1 MSTDSIKSLTLN
13 DFYKQTAGLNP
24 VRVLPL
30 DTVICGDCEQ
40 VLRTFPNNC
49 VDLIVTSP
57 PYADQRKKT
66 YGGISPDQYVDWFL
80 PKSREFLRILKP
92 DGTFVLNIKERVVD
106 GERHTFV
113 LELIL
118 ELRKQGWFWTEE
130 YIWNKKNCYPGKWPN
145 RFRDS
150 WERCLQF
157 NKTKKFKMFQDAVM
171 VPVGD
176 WSKTRLKNLNQ
187 TDLTRDES
195 KTQSGFGK
203 KISNWVGRD
212 LVYPSNVLNISTE
225 CGYKQH
231 SAPFPVALPEWFIRL
246 FTQNDDVVLDPFMGS
261 GTTAVAS
268 RKNSRHFI
276 GIDTQPD
283 YCKLAKERVE
293 SFTES

>member
-40 VLRTFPNNC
+40 VLRTFPDNC

-268 RKNSRHFI
+268 RKNNRHFI

>member
-13 DFYKQTAGLNP
+13 DFYKQTAGLNQ

-40 VLRTFPNNC
+40 VLRTFPDNC

-66 YGGISPDQYVDWFL
+66 YGGISPDHYVDWFL
-80 PKSREFLRILKP
+80 PKSREFLRVLKP
-92 DGTFVLNIKERVVD
+92 EGTFVLNIKERVVD

-203 KISNWVGRD
+203 KIANWVGRD

-268 RKNSRHFI
+268 RKNNRHFI

-293 SFTES
+293 SYTES

>member
-268 RKNSRHFI
+268 RKNNRHFI